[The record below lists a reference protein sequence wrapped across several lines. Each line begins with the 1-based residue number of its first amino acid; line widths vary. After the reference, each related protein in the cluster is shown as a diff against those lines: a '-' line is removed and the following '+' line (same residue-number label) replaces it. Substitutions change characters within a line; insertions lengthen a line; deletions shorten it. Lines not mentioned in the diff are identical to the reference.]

1 MQIDRRNSVNHS
13 GFYDHSVNLDTLRS
27 DRLQK
32 TQDSMKKHGVDAL
45 ILTDIM
51 HIRYTTGVSV
61 MPLWTAV
68 NFAHYAVIP
77 CEGKP
82 HLFEYPESIPVL
94 SHMKQVNFQPT
105 TYWQYRFSGGKPQE
119 MSKLWMSEIQD
130 TLKSNGISSGKIGI
144 DSCDFYGFQALQN
157 SKFTLCD
164 ADEVIQDA
172 RIIKTDDEIKLML
185 QSATVCESALFHLE
199 ENIKP
204 GVTENYLL
212 SCFWQKMLELGGE
225 WCFTR
230 LIASGYKTNPWFQE
244 AGNKI
249 VRSGDLIA
257 IDTDMIGPEG
267 YACDISRT
275 FLCGNKPTQTQLD
288 AYKYSV
294 DFINQT
300 MELCTVGKTY
310 EELAH
315 QIPKVPKKYTKQRY
329 PVFAHGIGTDDETP
343 FLGFPDQVKG
353 EYPKGTLRENMVL
366 AVEFY
371 AGEEGAQ
378 DGVKLEQQI
387 YLTKK
392 GPKLMTLYPLDEKF
406 GY

>member
-1 MQIDRRNSVNHS
+1 MEIDRRNSVNHS
-13 GFYDHSVNLDTLRS
+13 GFYDHAINLDQLRS
-27 DRLQK
+27 DRLKK

-68 NFAHYAVIP
+68 NFAHYAVVP
-77 CEGKP
+77 SEGKP

-94 SHMKQVNFQPT
+94 SHMKQVHFHPT
-105 TYWQYRFSGGKPQE
+105 TYWQYRFSGGKP
-119 MSKLWMSEIQD
+119 
-130 TLKSNGISSGKIGI
+130 
-144 DSCDFYGFQALQN
+144 
-157 SKFTLCD
+157 
-164 ADEVIQDA
+164 
-172 RIIKTDDEIKLML
+172 
-185 QSATVCESALFHLE
+185 ATVCEAALHHLE

-244 AGNKI
+244 AGNKL

-275 FLCGNKPTQTQLD
+275 FLCGEKPTQTQLD

-300 MELCTVGKTY
+300 IDLCTVGKTY
-310 EELAH
+310 EELAN
-315 QIPKVPKKYTKQRY
+315 QIPEVPKKYSKQRY

-392 GPKLMTLYPLDEKF
+392 GPKLMTLYPLDAKF
-406 GY
+406 GF